1 MLCFSISGKK
11 FYFDLTSI
19 NTASHQLSGFSLVN
33 FLDGVGLL
41 VALLPRKPFTFKFFF
56 ESTLININLGMSK
69 CFCCS
74 TPFMRWQL
82 KERSH
87 TAKDICQLVHVLI
100 RCSHAMYSLLLES
113 AITRVLCFTPQ
124 GLVYIQVCT
133 RYWIVVF
140 VRTVI
145 YMTVCSH
152 NSSLSAKRNW
162 SS

>member
-11 FYFDLTSI
+11 IYFDLTSI
-19 NTASHQLSGFSLVN
+19 NTASHQLCGFFLVN

-41 VALLPRKPFTFKFFF
+41 VALLPRKLFTFKFFF
-56 ESTLININLGMSK
+56 ESTVININLGMSK

-113 AITRVLCFTPQ
+113 AITR
-124 GLVYIQVCT
+124 G
-133 RYWIVVF
+133 VVF
-140 VRTVI
+140 HSPRTRVHPSVHAI
-145 YMTVCSH
+145 LDSRVCEKCH
-152 NSSLSAKRNW
+152 LHDSLQPQ
-162 SS
+162 

>member
-74 TPFMRWQL
+74 TPFMHWQL

-113 AITRVLCFTPQ
+113 AITR
-124 GLVYIQVCT
+124 G
-133 RYWIVVF
+133 VVF
-140 VRTVI
+140 HSPRTRVHPSVHAI
-145 YMTVCSH
+145 LDSCVCEKCHLHSH